1 MGSPTARGKR
11 GKLLLWLELRRRRR
25 RRKASG
31 EGKRIT
37 VLTAKSSGY
46 VKYWAKNSTL
56 IISFH
61 LDHNVMGEI
70 TSSSPFYR

>member
-37 VLTAKSSGY
+37 V
-46 VKYWAKNSTL
+46 
-56 IISFH
+56 
-61 LDHNVMGEI
+61 MGSNCQVLRI
-70 TSSSPFYR
+70 CQVLG